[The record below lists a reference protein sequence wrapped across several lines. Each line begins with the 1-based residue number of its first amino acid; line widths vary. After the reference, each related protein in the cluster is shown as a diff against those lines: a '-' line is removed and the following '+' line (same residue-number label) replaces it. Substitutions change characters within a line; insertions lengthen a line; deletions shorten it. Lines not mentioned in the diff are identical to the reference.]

1 MRIFKIF
8 SALLLAT
15 VLNFANASTPRI
27 LSHNSRTDFERGTFK
42 NISILHG
49 GKITLAPQKSRLI
62 DTGDPFVWAVV
73 QDNKGN
79 VYLGTGNDGRIYKIS
94 ADGDSSLFFDA
105 KELEV
110 YALAIDRH
118 NRLFAATSPDGKI
131 YKINAKGQSSVFFDP
146 DEKYIW
152 SLVFDG
158 KGNLYAATGEK
169 ARVYKITPQG
179 KSSVLLESDETHIR
193 SLAVD
198 SNGLLYAGSSG
209 HGYVYKIAAN
219 AKPYVLFDTQMKEV
233 HSLAVAPDGEIF
245 AAAFGEAGVKFPQAG
260 ATSAQQVG
268 QQASTQG
275 KKTGGTAS
283 EVALAPQSII
293 PESMLRATKAQTSLF
308 RIDKNGYAKNIWLD
322 NDAQILTLAS
332 NNKGEIIV
340 GTGNKGKLYQVNRNG
355 EISMLLSTEESQ
367 ITSLGFAAKGS
378 LLLGTANMGRCYRI
392 GVKSAAKAS
401 FESETI
407 DTGALSSWGI
417 LSWEGSGEASFFTRS
432 GNTEH
437 PQKTWSEWK
446 ACAAKGENLRIT
458 SPVARFLQWKC
469 ELQKTKASSPVIDK
483 VTISYIQNNLPPE
496 ITAVVIHR
504 PGDYYGEPQSHKSA
518 TPGSKKSGLVYPTPL
533 SKSEY
538 KKGFRSVDWLF
549 EDPNFDGL
557 KFNVYYRRLGD
568 RFWKALAKDLEQ
580 SVYSWDSSNM
590 ADGKYEIKV
599 TASDAP
605 GNPARYAM
613 TSEKRSDPFIVDNSG
628 PETQNFQTPKP
639 GILRFSVT
647 DTWSSIKS
655 TYYSID
661 AGEWLLVYPTDGI
674 SDSKS
679 EDFEITIPKKIK
691 GDVSIA
697 IKAQDS
703 VGNIKVAHTVIK
715 RSK

>member
-8 SALLLAT
+8 SIILFGIAI
-15 VLNFANASTPRI
+15 NFANASTPRI

-42 NISILHG
+42 NISILYN

-62 DTGDPFVWAVV
+62 DTGDPFVWAVAE
-73 QDNKGN
+73 DSKGN

-110 YALAIDRH
+110 YALVIDRH
-118 NRLFAATSPDGKI
+118 NQLFAATSPNGKI
-131 YKINAKGQSSVFFDP
+131 YKIDAKGQSSIFFDP

-169 ARVYKITPQG
+169 ARVYKITPKG

-198 SNGLLYAGSSG
+198 GNGLLYAGSSG

-219 AKPYVLFDTQMKEV
+219 AKPYVLYDTQMKEV
-233 HSLAVAPDGEIF
+233 HSLAIAPDGEIF
-245 AAAFGEAGVKFPQAG
+245 AAAFGESGIQFPQTGGTTAKQ
-260 ATSAQQVG
+260 AG
-268 QQASTQG
+268 QQASTN
-275 KKTGGTAS
+275 KKKATGTGS

-293 PESMLRATKAQTSLF
+293 PESMLRSAKAQTSLF
-308 RIDKNGYAKNIWLD
+308 RIDKNGYAKNLWLD
-322 NDAQILTLAS
+322 NDAQILTLVS
-332 NNKGEIIV
+332 NNKGEMIV
-340 GTGNKGKLYQVNRNG
+340 GTGNKGKLYRVTRDG

-367 ITSLGFAAKGS
+367 ITSLAFAANGS

-392 GVKSAAKAS
+392 ENKSVKKAG

-417 LSWEGSGEASFFTRS
+417 LSWEGTGDAGFFTRS

-446 ACAAKGENLRIT
+446 ACVEKGANLRIT

-469 ELQKTKASSPVIDK
+469 ELEEKEGNSPVIDK

-504 PGDYYGEPQSHKSA
+504 PGDYYGESQSHSSA

-538 KKGFRSVDWLF
+538 KKGFR
-549 EDPNFDGL
+549 
-557 KFNVYYRRLGD
+557 
-568 RFWKALAKDLEQ
+568 
-580 SVYSWDSSNM
+580 
-590 ADGKYEIKV
+590 
-599 TASDAP
+599 
-605 GNPARYAM
+605 
-613 TSEKRSDPFIVDNSG
+613 
-628 PETQNFQTPKP
+628 
-639 GILRFSVT
+639 
-647 DTWSSIKS
+647 
-655 TYYSID
+655 
-661 AGEWLLVYPTDGI
+661 
-674 SDSKS
+674 
-679 EDFEITIPKKIK
+679 
-691 GDVSIA
+691 
-697 IKAQDS
+697 
-703 VGNIKVAHTVIK
+703 
-715 RSK
+715 